1 MNTKV
6 IIAIAAVAIVVIAGS
21 IAAFALSND
30 SEESLDVDT
39 PKTVNQ
45 LAINDFYSGSVNLT
59 ISTDNTDTAIY
70 GFLIPLYYYSG
81 DPSGTKE
88 ITYKGTKIMCDVY
101 KVTLST
107 GEEVSCYYNE
117 PKTGVNYY
125 SKHVDPD
132 GFVSESTLKDSNLD
146 LRGSQIRM

>member
-45 LAINDFYSGSVNLT
+45 LAINDFYSGSANLT

-70 GFLIPLYYYSG
+70 RFLIPLYY
-81 DPSGTKE
+81 
-88 ITYKGTKIMCDVY
+88 V
-101 KVTLST
+101 L
-107 GEEVSCYYNE
+107 
-117 PKTGVNYY
+117 
-125 SKHVDPD
+125 
-132 GFVSESTLKDSNLD
+132 ES
-146 LRGSQIRM
+146 R